1 MMSSDALEMKSLTRL
16 MKSLAMFCL
25 PALMLTSVAVSAIAQ
40 ISPARQVP
48 TANKPPDT
56 SAKPQAQPKPDST
69 YQPIKLGGVTFSGSL
84 RVRLESWDWFDT
96 PAADGN
102 YTFGAAQ
109 LRLSLSQQRER
120 LDWQV
125 EGEFPWLINLP
136 KDAIAL
142 APQGQLGFG
151 ASYFAA
157 SGTKDASAIL
167 KQAFVRFKG
176 LAGDKASSLRV
187 GRFEFVDGTEVTPK
201 DPTLATLKR
210 DSIGHRLIGPFGFTH
225 IGRSFDGV
233 QYIRNTKDSNFTL
246 LGARVTEGAFQ
257 LNANRE
263 MDVDFYYGAFTK
275 PLAGKSAQSEL
286 RAFALHYHDG
296 RGAVKT
302 DNRPLAV
309 RAADGDNLRLTTAG
323 GSYISAVKT
332 GAGMADF
339 LLWGAGQFGSWGR
352 LDHRAGAVAAE
363 AGYTFAVKT
372 SPWVRVG
379 YFRSTGDGNPA
390 DGDHTTFFQV
400 LPTPR
405 VYARFPFYNLM
416 NNEDVFAQLRLK
428 LHARVS
434 LRGDAHHLRL
444 SNARDLWYVGGG
456 AFQDKTFGYVGRP
469 GGGKTS
475 LGTVFDLSADF
486 NVTQTTVLTFYASG
500 VRGGGVQGF
509 TYPTG
514 GNNPA
519 ARFAYF
525 ELSQRF

>member
-1 MMSSDALEMKSLTRL
+1 MMSSHILDMRSLTRL
-16 MKSLAMFCL
+16 MRAVTLFCIATVTLA
-25 PALMLTSVAVSAIAQ
+25 SAAINSIAQ
-40 ISPARQVP
+40 TPTAQQVP
-48 TANKPPDT
+48 SANKPPDT
-56 SAKPQAQPKPDST
+56 SAKPKPEST
-69 YQPIKLGGVTFSGSL
+69 YKPITFGGVTFSGSL
-84 RVRLESWDWFDT
+84 RVRIESWDWFDT
-96 PAADGN
+96 PAADGE

-109 LRLSLSQQRER
+109 LRLSLSQQKEK

-136 KDAIAL
+136 NDAIAP

-167 KQAFVRFKG
+167 KQAFLRFKG
-176 LAGDKASSLRV
+176 LGGDKASSLRL
-187 GRFEFVDGTEVTPK
+187 GRFEFVDGAEVTPK
-201 DPTLATLKR
+201 DSTLATLKR
-210 DSIGHRLIGPFGFTH
+210 DSIAHRLIGPFGFTH

-233 QYIRNTKDSNFTL
+233 QYVRNTTSSNITL

-257 LNANRE
+257 LNANKE

-275 PLAGKSAQSEL
+275 PLAGKTAQSEFRL
-286 RAFALHYHDG
+286 FALHYHDG

-302 DNRPLAV
+302 DNRPLPV
-309 RAADGDNLRLTTAG
+309 RAADGDNVRLTTVG
-323 GSYISAVKT
+323 GHFVSAVKA
-332 GAGMADF
+332 GAGTADF
-339 LLWGAGQFGSWGR
+339 LLWGAGQFGSWGV
-352 LDHRAGAVAAE
+352 LNHRAGAIAAE
-363 AGYTFAVKT
+363 AGYKFTART
-372 SPWVRVG
+372 SPWIRAG

-390 DGDHTTFFQV
+390 DSDHTTFFQV

-428 LHARVS
+428 PHTRVS
-434 LRGDAHHLRL
+434 LRADVHRLRL

-456 AFQDKTFGYVGRP
+456 AFQDKTFGYTGRP
-469 GGGKTS
+469 GGGKKS
-475 LGTVFDLSADF
+475 LGTMFDLSADF
-486 NVTQTTVLTFYASG
+486 NVTETTVLTLYASG

-509 TYPTG
+509 IYPAG
-514 GNNPA
+514 GSNPA
-519 ARFAYF
+519 ARLVYF

>member
-1 MMSSDALEMKSLTRL
+1 MKVLTL
-16 MKSLAMFCL
+16 FCVTTVMLAS
-25 PALMLTSVAVSAIAQ
+25 AAINAIAQ
-40 ISPARQVP
+40 TSPAQQVP
-48 TANKPPDT
+48 TANKPPETT
-56 SAKPQAQPKPDST
+56 SKPQAQSKADST
-69 YQPIKLGGVTFSGSL
+69 YQPITLGGVTFSGSL
-84 RVRLESWDWFDT
+84 RVRIESWDWFAA
-96 PAADGN
+96 PAADGK

-109 LRLSLSQQRER
+109 LRLSLSQQKEKI
-120 LDWQV
+120 DWQV

-136 KDAIAL
+136 KDAIAP

-157 SGTKDASAIL
+157 NGTQDASAIL

-176 LAGDKASSLRV
+176 LGGDKASSLRV
-187 GRFEFVDGTEVTPK
+187 GRFEFVEGVEVTPK

-210 DSIGHRLIGPFGFTH
+210 DSIAHRLIGPFGFTH
-225 IGRSFDGV
+225 IGRSFDGL
-233 QYIRNTKDSNFTL
+233 QYVRNTKDSNFTL

-275 PLAGKSAQSEL
+275 PLAGKAAQSEL

-309 RAADGDNLRLTTAG
+309 RAADGDNVRLTTIG
-323 GSYISAVKT
+323 GHFVSAVK
-332 GAGMADF
+332 AGSGTADF
-339 LLWGAGQFGSWGR
+339 LLWGAGQFGTWGT
-352 LDHRAGAVAAE
+352 LDHRAGAIAAE
-363 AGYTFAVKT
+363 AGYKFAVKT
-372 SPWVRVG
+372 SPWIRVG

-428 LHARVS
+428 PHARVS
-434 LRGDAHHLRL
+434 LRADVHHLRL

-469 GGGKTS
+469 SGGKKS
-475 LGTVFDLSADF
+475 LGTVVDLSADF

-500 VRGGGVQGF
+500 ARGGGVQGF
-509 TYPTG
+509 IYPTG
-514 GNNPA
+514 GNNPV
-519 ARFAYF
+519 ARFVYF

>member
-1 MMSSDALEMKSLTRL
+1 MMSSNKLGMTSLTRL
-16 MKSLAMFCL
+16 IKALTLFCVT
-25 PALMLTSVAVSAIAQ
+25 ALMLTSAATNAVAQ
-40 ISPARQVP
+40 TSPAQQVP
-48 TANKPPDT
+48 TANKPPDP
-56 SAKPQAQPKPDST
+56 SAKSQAPPKPEST

-84 RVRLESWDWFDT
+84 RVRVESWDWFDT
-96 PAADGN
+96 PAADGD

-109 LRLSLSQQRER
+109 LKLSLSQQRER

-136 KDAIAL
+136 KDAIAP

-157 SGTKDASAIL
+157 SGTKDASAVL

-176 LAGDKASSLRV
+176 LGGDKPSSLLV
-187 GRFEFVDGTEVTPK
+187 GRFEFVDGAEVTPK

-210 DSIGHRLIGPFGFTH
+210 DSIAHRLIGPFGFTH
-225 IGRSFDGV
+225 IGRGFDGI
-233 QYIRNTKDSNFTL
+233 QYVRNTKDSNFTF

-309 RAADGDNLRLTTAG
+309 RAADGDNVRLTTAG
-323 GSYISAVKT
+323 GHYISAVKT
-332 GAGMADF
+332 GAGTADF

-363 AGYTFAVKT
+363 AGYTFAVVT
-372 SPWVRVG
+372 NPWIRVG

-390 DGDHTTFFQV
+390 DGNHTTFFQV

-428 LHARVS
+428 PHARVS
-434 LRGDAHHLRL
+434 LRADVHHLRL

-469 GGGKTS
+469 SGGEKS
-475 LGTVFDLSADF
+475 LGVVFDLSADF
-486 NVTQTTVLTFYASG
+486 NVTQTTALTLYASG
-500 VRGGGVQGF
+500 VRGGGVQRSI
-509 TYPTG
+509 YPAG
-514 GNNPA
+514 GNNPP
-519 ARFAYF
+519 ARLAYF

>member
-1 MMSSDALEMKSLTRL
+1 MMSSDTLDMRSFTRL
-16 MKSLAMFCL
+16 MKGLTLFSFTTV
-25 PALMLTSVAVSAIAQ
+25 MLTSAAINAIAQ
-40 ISPARQVP
+40 TSPARQFP
-48 TANKPPDT
+48 TASKPPDS
-56 SAKPQAQPKPDST
+56 SAKPHAQPKPEST
-69 YQPIKLGGVTFSGSL
+69 YQPITLGGVTFSGNL

-96 PAADGN
+96 PAADGD

-109 LRLSLSQQRER
+109 LRLSLSQKRER

-136 KDAIAL
+136 RHAIA
-142 APQGQLGFG
+142 PSPEGQLGFG

-187 GRFEFVDGTEVTPK
+187 GRFEFVDGAEVTPK
-201 DPTLATLKR
+201 DPALATLKR
-210 DSIGHRLIGPFGFTH
+210 DSIAHRLIGTFGFTH

-233 QYIRNTKDSNFTL
+233 QYVRNTDDSNLTL

-257 LNANRE
+257 LNANKE

-275 PLAGKSAQSEL
+275 PLAGKAAQGEL

-296 RGAVKT
+296 RGAPKT

-309 RAADGDNLRLTTAG
+309 RAADRDSVRLTTVG
-323 GSYISAVKT
+323 GHYINAVKAGT
-332 GAGMADF
+332 GTVDF
-339 LLWGAGQFGSWGR
+339 LFWGASQFGSWGA

-363 AGYTFAVKT
+363 AGYKFSVKT
-372 SPWVRVG
+372 NIWIRAG

-390 DGDHTTFFQV
+390 DRDHTTFFQV

-428 LHARVS
+428 PHPRVS
-434 LRGDAHHLRL
+434 LRTDVHYVRL

-469 GGGKTS
+469 GGGKKGV
-475 LGTVFDLSADF
+475 GTVFDLSADF
-486 NVTQTTVLTFYASG
+486 NVTQTTVLTFYASA
-500 VRGGGVQGF
+500 VRGGGVQAF
-509 TYPTG
+509 IYPTG
-514 GNNPA
+514 GSNPA